1 MLDRRNWLRA
11 GFALALVV
19 SGATGCGGGTSRL
32 VTVKRPTG
40 SGDIDLQVENKTD
53 AAVNNLYMAKTEAVN
68 KALAANLEPG
78 SPAEAELWGEDRL
91 GGKALARGTRQRVSV
106 SEPGRW
112 DVRAVDRDG
121 RYQHV
126 AGLRIEAGGKYILE
140 LVDGGWRIQK

>member
-11 GFALALVV
+11 GLALVLV
-19 SGATGCGGGTSRL
+19 AGGVTSCGGGTSTL
-32 VTVKRPTG
+32 ITVKKPTG
-40 SGDIDLQVENKTD
+40 SGEVDFQVKNSSD
-53 AAVNNLYMAKTEAVN
+53 VAVNNLHMAKTEAVN

-78 SPAEAELWGEDRL
+78 SPAEGELWGDDLL
-91 GGKALARGTRQRVSV
+91 GGKALERGGQQRVSV

-140 LVDGGWRIQK
+140 LVDGSWRIQK

>member
-1 MLDRRNWLRA
+1 MFDRRHWLRA
-11 GFALALVV
+11 GLALALVA
-19 SGATGCGGGTSRL
+19 GTGIGCGGGTSRL
-32 VTVKRPTG
+32 ITVKRPTG
-40 SGDIDLQVENKTD
+40 SGDVDFQVDNKSD

-68 KALAANLEPG
+68 KASNLEPN

-91 GGKALARGTRQRVSV
+91 KGAALARGTRQRITV

-126 AGLRIEAGGKYILE
+126 SGLRIEAGGKYILE
-140 LVDGGWRIQK
+140 LVDGGWRMAR